1 MLNMDIK
8 EKKDLRNDITN
19 VENLEN
25 GKKIVIFPSTSGFRP
40 FEEFFSKESI
50 RHPAKANLHMI
61 RWIITKYSKLGETI
75 LDPMAGTYSTCIMAS
90 LMGRNS
96 IGIDIED
103 VFYKMGLDNANIL
116 KSTGKNKGEIII
128 LQGARNISE
137 LCQNKLIDVIITSPP
152 YAHESSEANGDTYTG
167 HGKEIP
173 YTRKDYKPWSTR
185 KGGNVAKRK
194 LFKIVPGLECEA
206 DRHDMR
212 PERKDTPWEWTKEV
226 KIKTG
231 DINKE
236 YEKIDRAESYL
247 SAMLEIY
254 NECYETLKS
263 DGLMII
269 ITKNFIRKKHII
281 ELDLDTIKLCEIA
294 GFTFIERWYR
304 KLATFTFWVN
314 NYYKKYGL
322 RINFEDI
329 LVFRKSKTESEVEE
343 PRNLFEE

>member
-194 LFKIVPGLECEA
+194 LFKRVPCLEC
-206 DRHDMR
+206 
-212 PERKDTPWEWTKEV
+212 
-226 KIKTG
+226 
-231 DINKE
+231 
-236 YEKIDRAESYL
+236 
-247 SAMLEIY
+247 
-254 NECYETLKS
+254 
-263 DGLMII
+263 
-269 ITKNFIRKKHII
+269 
-281 ELDLDTIKLCEIA
+281 
-294 GFTFIERWYR
+294 
-304 KLATFTFWVN
+304 
-314 NYYKKYGL
+314 
-322 RINFEDI
+322 
-329 LVFRKSKTESEVEE
+329 
-343 PRNLFEE
+343 